1 MDVGL
6 HVEGTAVAVNA
17 WNDLELRRRL
27 ISGLIAILVVQ
38 VAYWFALVPL
48 FMPQDNPY
56 EQVEAYDYGAA
67 EIASPGWDAVRNTKY
82 EKTDLPWESCC
93 TAGYRAF
100 RAHFDLKTVPD
111 EGLAVV
117 PVVDSDNFDIRIN
130 GTLLFGEGR
139 MILPNQTYHG
149 LFRGTIRI
157 PSALLKPGRN
167 ELVYT
172 MSRGPGNPYF
182 FVGDVN
188 LGPYTAVKKHFADR
202 EYMLNDYSVISMTL
216 AYFVAVLALI
226 GWWRGGRSS
235 YLFWLGLVALIWAL
249 RLNHDEAMDPP
260 LRDLARTTFL
270 TFCNTLLPIAWLNL
284 ANAWGGRQL
293 RWITI
298 GSLALFTLAFAVFA
312 AILWTGWHQGNVT
325 VDEFITVYGGALGL
339 VSFAILAR
347 KALAAPADLRWEL
360 AIYVLVCTMFLRDA
374 GHVFLSSNRNV
385 LMELSVP
392 VLLVALVVAFF
403 ARNVRLFQS
412 SASLNALLQTQLSE
426 RTAELEAAHLR
437 EKGMVRAQAHQHE
450 RQRIMRDMH
459 DGLGSQLMS
468 MLLMARRGQSEPAV
482 VAEGLQSVI
491 DEMRLMI
498 DSMDSVGESLATALT
513 IFRDRVASRIE
524 ATGKHLV
531 WDDQSGG
538 QLPDYGPR
546 DVLQIFRV
554 MQEAVTNALKH
565 SSGDTIAV
573 RLSPSPEAGFALRIT
588 VTDNGAGLGAA
599 NPRGRGLANMTG
611 RAQTVGG
618 RCTISDAH
626 PGVAVVLDLPA
637 HGRREAEGP

>member
-1 MDVGL
+1 M
-6 HVEGTAVAVNA
+6 AVNA
-17 WNDLELRRRL
+17 WNDLEIRRRL

-38 VAYWFALVPL
+38 LTYWFALVPL

-56 EQVEAYDYGAA
+56 EQIEVYDYAAA
-67 EIASPGWDAVRNTKY
+67 EIASSSWDTARNARFEPT
-82 EKTDLPWESCC
+82 EIPWESCC

-100 RAHFDLKTVPD
+100 RASFNLKSVPD
-111 EGLAVV
+111 EGLAIV
-117 PVVDSDNFDIRIN
+117 PVIDSDNFDIRIN
-130 GTLLFGEGR
+130 GTLIFGEGR
-139 MILPNQTYHG
+139 MTLPDQTYHG

-157 PSALLKPGRN
+157 PAAALKQGRN
-167 ELVYT
+167 EVSYT
-172 MSRGPGNPYF
+172 LARGPGNPF
-182 FVGDVN
+182 FYVGDIN
-188 LGPYTAVKKHFADR
+188 LGTYSAVKKHFADR

-226 GWWRGGRSS
+226 GWWRGGRSP

-270 TFCNTLLPIAWLNL
+270 ILCNSLLPIAWVNL

-293 RWITI
+293 RWIT
-298 GSLALFTLAFAVFA
+298 GASLGLFALTFAVFA
-312 AILWTGWHQGNVT
+312 AMLWTGWQQGNVT
-325 VDEFITVYGGALGL
+325 IDEYVTLYGGALGL

-347 KALAAPADLRWEL
+347 KALSAPADLRWEL

-374 GHVFLSSNRNV
+374 GHVFLSVNRNV

-392 VLLVALVVAFF
+392 VLLVALVTAFF
-403 ARNVRLFQS
+403 ARNVQLFQS
-412 SASLNALLQTQLSE
+412 TASLNALLQTQLVQ
-426 RTAELEAAHLR
+426 RTSELEAAHTR

-468 MLLMARRGQSEPAV
+468 MLLMARRGQSEPTV

-513 IFRDRVASRIE
+513 IFRERIASRIE
-524 ATGKHLV
+524 ATGKKLV
-531 WDDQSGG
+531 WHDQTEGR
-538 QLPDYGPR
+538 LPDYGPR
-546 DVLQIFRV
+546 DVLQVFRV

-565 SSGDTIAV
+565 SNGDTITV
-573 RLSPSPEAGFALRIT
+573 RLEPSPESDFALRIT
-588 VTDNGAGLGAA
+588 VSDNGSGLGAP
-599 NPRGRGLANMTG
+599 NPRGRGLANMSG
-611 RAQTVGG
+611 RAETIGG
-618 RCTISDAH
+618 RCTISDVE

-637 HGRREAEGP
+637 HGRRDPEAP